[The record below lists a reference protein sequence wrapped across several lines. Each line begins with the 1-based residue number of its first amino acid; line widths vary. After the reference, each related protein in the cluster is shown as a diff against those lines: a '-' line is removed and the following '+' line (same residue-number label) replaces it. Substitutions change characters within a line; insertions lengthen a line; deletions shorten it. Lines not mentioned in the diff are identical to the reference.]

1 MKNRITRKRK
11 EPSWHK
17 DMVQLGSTTES
28 SSNEEKHSLRKTS
41 SSLSDRIQQIKYS
54 LISGQP
60 DAPSSVY
67 CRSEL
72 LDISNHPHLQ
82 SPFTPTHHSL
92 DIPNMESSTIA
103 HQPDNIPHIQSPFTL
118 HSPDINSTQSST
130 FIHPSTNIQSMQSP
144 LTPSHNLPGI
154 PSMELSTIVN
164 QPDNIQHMQSPFT
177 PTPHSLNINSTQ
189 SSNFTHSSTNIQNLQ
204 SPLTPSYHSPG
215 IPNMKTSTVA
225 RQSDNF
231 QRIQSSLTPNSS
243 QTHSSTQTES
253 LAELNGAE
261 FIRSEFK

>member
-28 SSNEEKHSLRKTS
+28 SSNEEKLSLRKTS
-41 SSLSDRIQQIKYS
+41 SSLLNRIQQIKCS

-103 HQPDNIPHIQSPFTL
+103 HQPDNIPRMHLSV
-118 HSPDINSTQSST
+118 HSPLTRYQQHAIFN
-130 FIHPSTNIQSMQSP
+130 IHSPLNQHSKHASP
-144 LTPSHNLPGI
+144 LTPSHNSPGI

-164 QPDNIQHMQSPFT
+164 QPDNIQHIVSV
-177 PTPHSLNINSTQ
+177 HAY
-189 SSNFTHSSTNIQNLQ
+189 
-204 SPLTPSYHSPG
+204 SPLTQHQQHTIDIYSLNQYSKHAISAH
-215 IPNMKTSTVA
+215 T
-225 RQSDNF
+225 F
-231 QRIQSSLTPNSS
+231 SSLTWYSQHENLNSC
-243 QTHSSTQTES
+243 SSV
-253 LAELNGAE
+253 
-261 FIRSEFK
+261 R